1 MERKIETKIVTALMF
16 SHSGNLK
23 LGSNARVRINPL
35 SLPPTP
41 PLRITGS
48 VNQGEV
54 PNRICDFLN
63 VLVFCRWTLS
73 PSYSIKVY
81 DLVGASTQFSV
92 LLLSLRTVLDG
103 GHSNKNF
110 KQTIGLKKV
119 GRV

>member
-1 MERKIETKIVTALMF
+1 MERKIETKIVTVLMF

-35 SLPPTP
+35 PLPSPSPPP
-41 PLRITGS
+41 PLPITGS

-73 PSYSIKVY
+73 PSYPIKVY
-81 DLVGASTQFSV
+81 HLVGASAQFSV
-92 LLLSLRTVLDG
+92 LL
-103 GHSNKNF
+103 
-110 KQTIGLKKV
+110 
-119 GRV
+119 